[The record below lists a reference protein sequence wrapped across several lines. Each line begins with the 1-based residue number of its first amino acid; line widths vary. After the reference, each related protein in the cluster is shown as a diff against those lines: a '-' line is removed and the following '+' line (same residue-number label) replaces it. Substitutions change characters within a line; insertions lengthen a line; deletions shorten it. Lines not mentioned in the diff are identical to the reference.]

1 MIHSIP
7 RGIFSEVFASA
18 KIEAKTSQFKFI
30 WKEVNKLAFTRKEK
44 QEMVAQYKDWIENSN
59 AFFVM
64 SFQNM
69 DMHAVDQARAEL
81 RDVDG
86 EIHVVK
92 NRLFRLV
99 MDEMDLDYDESFW
112 EENNMVSFAFSD
124 APSVA
129 KVMSD
134 IAKTNVFD
142 IRLGYMDQSLLT
154 AEQVKALADLPT
166 LPVMRG
172 ILLGTVMASA
182 TKLVRTLAEPAR
194 SMAAVVKAFSEEGQA
209 AESAA

>member
-1 MIHSIP
+1 M
-7 RGIFSEVFASA
+7 
-18 KIEAKTSQFKFI
+18 
-30 WKEVNKLAFTRKEK
+30 AFTRKEK
-44 QEMVAQYKDWIENSN
+44 EAMVEQYKEWVDDSN
-59 AFFVM
+59 AFFIL

-69 DMHAVDQARAEL
+69 GMAQIDEAREKL
-81 RDVDG
+81 REVNG

-99 MDEMDLDYDESFW
+99 MNDMDVDYEEGFW
-112 EENNMVSFAFSD
+112 EENNLVGFAFSD

-129 KVMSD
+129 KVMSE
-134 IAKTNVFD
+134 ISKTNVFD
-142 IRLGYMDQSLLT
+142 IRLGYMDEKLLS
-154 AEQVKALADLPT
+154 ADQVKALAELPT

-172 ILLGTVMASA
+172 IVLGTIMASA

-209 AESAA
+209 AENAA

>member
-1 MIHSIP
+1 M
-7 RGIFSEVFASA
+7 
-18 KIEAKTSQFKFI
+18 
-30 WKEVNKLAFTRKEK
+30 AFTRKEK
-44 QEMVAQYKDWIENSN
+44 EAMVEQYRNWIQESN

-69 DMHAVDQARAEL
+69 GMSQVDEAREKL
-81 RDVDG
+81 REVNG

-99 MDEMDLDYDESFW
+99 MNEMDVDLEQGFW
-112 EENNMVSFAFSD
+112 EDNNMIAFAYSD

-129 KVMSD
+129 KVISE
-134 IAKTNVFD
+134 ISKTNVFD
-142 IRLGYMDQSLLT
+142 IRLGYMDEKVLPAQ
-154 AEQVKALADLPT
+154 QVKALAELPT
-166 LPVMRG
+166 MPVMRG
-172 ILLGTVMASA
+172 IMLGTIMASA
-182 TKLVRTLAEPAR
+182 SKLVRTLAEPAR

>member
-1 MIHSIP
+1 
-7 RGIFSEVFASA
+7 
-18 KIEAKTSQFKFI
+18 
-30 WKEVNKLAFTRKEK
+30 VNELAFTRKEK
-44 QEMVAQYKDWIENSN
+44 EAMVDQYRNWVQDSK

-64 SFQNM
+64 SYKNM
-69 DMHAVDQARAEL
+69 GMMVVDQARENL
-81 RDVDG
+81 RDVNG

-92 NRLFRLV
+92 NRLFKLV
-99 MDEMDLDYDESFW
+99 MNEMDLDYDEGFW
-112 EENNMVSFAFSD
+112 QENNMVAFAFSD

-134 IAKTNVFD
+134 ISKSSVFD
-142 IRLGYMDQSLLT
+142 IRLGFMDGKALS
-154 AEQVKALADLPT
+154 ADQVKALADLPT

-172 ILLGTVMASA
+172 IMLGTILASA
-182 TKLVRTLAEPAR
+182 SKLVRTLAEPAR

>member
-1 MIHSIP
+1 
-7 RGIFSEVFASA
+7 
-18 KIEAKTSQFKFI
+18 
-30 WKEVNKLAFTRKEK
+30 LAFTRKEK
-44 QEMVAQYKDWIENSN
+44 EAMVEQYRDWIDNSN

-64 SFQNM
+64 SYKNM
-69 DMHAVDQARAEL
+69 GMP
-81 RDVDG
+81 DVDEARKQLREVNG
-86 EIHVVK
+86 EMHVVK

-99 MDEMDLDYDESFW
+99 MDDMKLDFEEGFW
-112 EENNMVSFAFSD
+112 EENNMVSFAYSD

-129 KVMSD
+129 KVLSD
-134 IAKTNVFD
+134 LSKTNVFN
-142 IRLGYMDQSLLT
+142 IRLGFMDQALLSSD
-154 AEQVKALADLPT
+154 QVKALADLPT

>member
-1 MIHSIP
+1 M
-7 RGIFSEVFASA
+7 
-18 KIEAKTSQFKFI
+18 
-30 WKEVNKLAFTRKEK
+30 AFTRKEK
-44 QEMVAQYKDWIENSN
+44 EAMVEQYRNWVKESN
-59 AFFVM
+59 AFFIM

-69 DMHAVDQARAEL
+69 GMRQVDEAREKL
-81 RDVDG
+81 REVNG

-92 NRLFRLV
+92 NRLFRIV
-99 MDEMDLDYDESFW
+99 MDEMDIDFEKGFW
-112 EENNMVSFAFSD
+112 EENNMVAFAFSD
-124 APSVA
+124 APTTA
-129 KVMSD
+129 KVMSE

-142 IRLGYMDQSLLT
+142 IRLGYMDENVLR

-172 ILLGTVMASA
+172 IMLGTIVASA
-182 TKLVRTLAEPAR
+182 SKLVRTLAEPAR

>member
-1 MIHSIP
+1 M
-7 RGIFSEVFASA
+7 
-18 KIEAKTSQFKFI
+18 
-30 WKEVNKLAFTRKEK
+30 AFTREEK
-44 QEMVAQYKDWIENSN
+44 KAMVKQYKDWIDNSS

-64 SFQNM
+64 SYQQM
-69 DMHAVDQARAEL
+69 SMPDVDEARAKL
-81 RDVDG
+81 REVNG

-92 NRLFRLV
+92 NRLFKLV
-99 MDEMDLDYDESFW
+99 LDEMDVDYEEGFW

-129 KVMSD
+129 KVMSE

-142 IRLGYMDQSLLT
+142 IRLGYMDENLLS

-172 ILLGTVMASA
+172 IMLGTIMASA

-194 SMAAVVKAFSEEGQA
+194 SLAAVVKAFSEEGQA